1 MTQDP
6 STLIQ
11 TSALDNR
18 RTAMLV
24 MGATF
29 VLAYLVYHPIIQQM
43 IYTWRAYPDY
53 SHGFLIV
60 PLAIY
65 FAYERRYQL
74 QAAQLGGSWWGV
86 VLLTAGV
93 GALLVGELGG
103 LLTAL
108 RSGFVFTIMGLVLL
122 LAGRQIFQILLF
134 PLLFTFLMVPLPQS
148 LVNIVAFPLQLIA
161 ASWAVSGLQ
170 LISIPALL
178 EGNIIHLAHTELFV
192 ADACSGLRSLMA
204 LLTLGV
210 VFAHF
215 FRPGRVIQQCVLV
228 TSTIP
233 IAIVVNAFRVFLTG
247 FLAHHWGRESAT
259 GFIHEFQG
267 MITFSL
273 AFVLLLGEAR
283 LLKDFFSRSPE
294 SATPGAIS

>member
-6 STLIQ
+6 STLMRP
-11 TSALDNR
+11 AGLDNR
-18 RTAMLV
+18 RTATIV
-24 MGATF
+24 MGATCL
-29 VLAYLVYHPIIQQM
+29 LATLVYQPIIQQM
-43 IYTWRAYPDY
+43 IQTWRAYPDY

-60 PLAIY
+60 PLAAY
-65 FAYERRYQL
+65 FAYEKRYQL
-74 QAAQLGGSWWGV
+74 RAARLGGSWWGAA
-86 VLLTAGV
+86 LLAAGV

-122 LAGRQIFQILLF
+122 LAGKAVFRILLF

-161 ASWAVSGLQ
+161 ASWAVGGLQ
-170 LISIPALL
+170 FFGIPALL
-178 EGNIIHLAHTELFV
+178 EGNIIHLAHTQLFV

-210 VFAHF
+210 VFAYF
-215 FRPGRVIQQCVLV
+215 FRRGHAIQQLVLV
-228 TSTIP
+228 ASTIP

-247 FLAHHWGRESAT
+247 YIAHHWGRELAT
-259 GFIHEFQG
+259 GIIHEFQG

-273 AFVLLLGEAR
+273 AFVVLLAEAR
-283 LLKDFFSRSPE
+283 ILRDFFTRSPLAE
-294 SATPGAIS
+294 VSGTSA